1 MVLKTS
7 QQLKLAQFAAE
18 PRCPGSLDQRSFHDP
33 DARLRHRS
41 LPAPRVLPVAP
52 DP

>member
-18 PRCPGSLDQRSFHDP
+18 IVARARSISARSMTRTPGSVTGFVPLAGCCR
-33 DARLRHRS
+33 
-41 LPAPRVLPVAP
+41 
-52 DP
+52 